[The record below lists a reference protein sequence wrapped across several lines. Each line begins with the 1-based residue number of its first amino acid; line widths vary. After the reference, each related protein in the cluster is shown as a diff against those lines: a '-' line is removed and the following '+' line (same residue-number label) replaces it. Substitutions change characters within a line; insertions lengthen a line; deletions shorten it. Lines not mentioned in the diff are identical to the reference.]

1 MKRTVMKG
9 IIASTLLA
17 TSITALAETT
27 CTDAP
32 QSEWM
37 SEAEIKQKIAEM
49 GYKVKE
55 FKITDGNCYELYGW
69 DDQERR
75 VEIYFNPVNG
85 EIVKQKV
92 D

>member
-1 MKRTVMKG
+1 MKRTVLKG
-9 IIASTLLA
+9 IVASSLLA
-17 TSITALAETT
+17 ASVAAVAEPT

-37 SEAEIKQKIAEM
+37 SEKEMKQQIADA

-55 FKITDGNCYELYGW
+55 FKTTDGGCYEVYGW

-85 EIVKQKV
+85 EIVKKEV

>member
-69 DDQERR
+69 DVQERR